1 MNQHDAIRIITERL
15 KHDEAVQAIFMKGS
29 FGRGEADEH
38 SDIDLYVMVHPD
50 EETSFLSRRLEH
62 VTAYRPILLKDE
74 IHIVAPQL
82 IAVFDDFLHLDL
94 FTVTQETLNHQDS
107 IHVIY
112 DPQQRLARHV
122 TSLQLDEAAISDHA
136 FDTVWFFFQY
146 TKSRNRGNAMWATE
160 MLRQGMV
167 HFAYVLAAHHTPARA
182 SLGLKDVT
190 QRQEIDLRS
199 FYDHL
204 TPTSHEKAAHIYLE
218 RLQAEQ
224 PFFASLSGYN
234 VFGPFMEQL
243 IQRETSRPGI

>member
-1 MNQHDAIRIITERL
+1 MKQQDAIQIITERL
-15 KHDEAVQAIFMKGS
+15 QHDEAVQAIFMKGS

-38 SDIDLYVMVHPD
+38 SDIDLYVMVDPEMEHL
-50 EETSFLSRRLEH
+50 FLSRRLEH
-62 VTAYRPILLKDE
+62 LQTYRPILLKDE

-94 FTVTQETLNHQDS
+94 FTVTQDTLNHQDS
-107 IHVIY
+107 IHVLY
-112 DPQQRLARHV
+112 DPQQRLARHA

-146 TKSRNRGNAMWATE
+146 TKSRNRGNDIWATE

-167 HFAYVLAAHHTPARA
+167 HFAYVLAANHTPDRA
-182 SLGLKDVT
+182 SLGLKDVA
-190 QRQEIDLRS
+190 QRQEIDLHS

-204 TPTSHEKAAHIYLE
+204 TPASHEKAAHIYME
-218 RLQAEQ
+218 RLREEQ
-224 PFFASLSGYN
+224 TFFASLPGYK